1 MTHCPQNPLPLARI
15 HGETPPSYT
24 EAVRSLA
31 CVSASSVASLCSQ
44 AADCLH
50 KDTTTATGLPLN
62 SRSQPSRG
70 PSCSPLTVASLSRS
84 SRSQFYTPVPKPLAR
99 PPSSFSAGS
108 RISEKTHVISRAPRT
123 AAPPLPPSTCLYWSA
138 LPCCLFRW
146 MPWLCTQLRPNQ
158 HLHPKLKDETPAV
171 RPCLSYQELFPLL
184 SPPLSFRTCSVFTV
198 SSSSFPRGLSN
209 PFQPGLHQHHFSK
222 TVLRSPVT
230 SRCLN
235 AVVRCWCPLAGLG
248 STSSWHTTAFPL
260 GLPRCH
266 VRGFPPAACWSPLH
280 RPDL

>member
-1 MTHCPQNPLPLARI
+1 MCGGVGPQVQVSKPPSRNRLDKEAAGGRQEMTHCPQNPLPTARI

-99 PPSSFSAGS
+99 PPSSSFSAGS
-108 RISEKTHVISRAPRT
+108 RVSEKTHVISRAPRT
-123 AAPPLPPSTCLYWSA
+123 AAPPLPPPPVCTGL
-138 LPCCLFRW
+138 
-146 MPWLCTQLRPNQ
+146 LC
-158 HLHPKLKDETPAV
+158 
-171 RPCLSYQELFPLL
+171 
-184 SPPLSFRTCSVFTV
+184 
-198 SSSSFPRGLSN
+198 
-209 PFQPGLHQHHFSK
+209 
-222 TVLRSPVT
+222 
-230 SRCLN
+230 
-235 AVVRCWCPLAGLG
+235 
-248 STSSWHTTAFPL
+248 
-260 GLPRCH
+260 
-266 VRGFPPAACWSPLH
+266 PAACSDGCPGCA
-280 RPDL
+280 PS